1 MSERALK
8 RILTVVAVVV
18 AAYAV
23 VALVRGG
30 PSSPADEGTEAL
42 RELLTSLEPDAIEA
56 VHFVRGGD
64 TVRLARENGSRWT
77 VNGHR
82 ADSAT
87 VARFWNQLGEARVGT
102 IAARN
107 PENHEALGVTADA
120 ADRVLF
126 ESREGETSELLIGE
140 PGPAGRSAY
149 LRFPDRETVHVVHG
163 DLRGAARREVD
174 AWRDRTVLRV
184 DTARVQSVELV
195 RDEGTDTLR
204 REDGAWSVGGAPA
217 DSAAVRGLLGALARL
232 RASGFAPDT
241 ATLDADRRLV
251 AAAASG
257 DTLGLLEL
265 EEGEGS
271 TLRIRAEGD
280 PVIYEISS
288 FEGGRLFPDSLAESP
303 SP

>member
-8 RILTVVAVVV
+8 RILTAVAVVV

-30 PSSPADEGTEAL
+30 PSSPDDEGTEAL
-42 RELLTSLEPDAIEA
+42 RGLLTSLEPDATSA
-56 VHFVRGGD
+56 VRFVRGGD
-64 TVRLARENGSRWT
+64 TVRLAREDGSRWT

-102 IAARN
+102 VAARN
-107 PENHEALGVTADA
+107 PENHQRLGVTEDGA
-120 ADRVLF
+120 ARILF
-126 ESREGETSELLIGE
+126 DGREGETSELLVGE
-140 PGPAGRSAY
+140 QGPAGRSAY
-149 LRFPDRETVHVVHG
+149 VRFPDQETVHVVHG

-174 AWRDRTVLRV
+174 AWRDRTILRL
-184 DTARVQSVELV
+184 DTARVQSIELV
-195 RDEGTDTLR
+195 RDGASDTLR
-204 REDGAWSVGGAPA
+204 KEDGGWSVGGTPA
-217 DSAAVRGLLGALARL
+217 DSAAVRGLLGALAQL

-241 ATLDADRRLV
+241 ATLEADRRLV
-251 AAAASG
+251 AEGSSG
-257 DTLGLLEL
+257 DTLGVVEL
-265 EEGEGS
+265 AEGEES

-280 PVIYEISS
+280 PVVYEISS
-288 FEGGRLFPDSLAESP
+288 FEGERLFPDPLAENP

>member
-8 RILTVVAVVV
+8 RILTAVAVVV

-23 VALVRGG
+23 VTLVRGG
-30 PSSPADEGTEAL
+30 PSSPAAEGTEAL
-42 RELLTSLEPDAIEA
+42 RETLTSLEPEA
-56 VHFVRGGD
+56 VEAVRFVRDGD
-64 TVRLARENGSRWT
+64 TVRLSREEGSRWT

-87 VARFWNQLGEARVGT
+87 VARFWNQLGEARVGSV
-102 IAARN
+102 AARN
-107 PENHEALGVTADA
+107 PENHERLGVTEDA
-120 ADRVLF
+120 AARILF
-126 ESREGETSELLIGE
+126 DGREGETSEILVGE
-140 PGPAGRSAY
+140 PGPTGRSAY
-149 LRFPDRETVHVVHG
+149 VRFPDRETVHVVHG

-184 DTARVQSVELV
+184 DTARVESVELV
-195 RDEGTDTLR
+195 REERTDTLR
-204 REDGAWSVGGAPA
+204 REDDSWSVDGAAA

-251 AAAASG
+251 ARGSAG

-265 EEGEGS
+265 AEGQGS
-271 TLRIRAEGD
+271 NLRIRAEGD
-280 PVIYEISS
+280 PVVYEISS
-288 FEGGRLFPDSLAESP
+288 FEGERLFPDPLAESP